1 MNGEKGGGSLMYPFK
16 QSTLENQ
23 KGQFAEIR
31 ELLNNHE
38 FQEGGNWEYDHGYFD
53 RKLQDN
59 PGYLFIRIPVIV
71 ERGAFG
77 EDEAKVRLG
86 MPFLLRH
93 KYQRGLDDHVETNVI
108 ANSTINQFSE
118 PVDPDASIKQ
128 EDIEEGTV
136 IIKQIEEEFQNYFD

>member
-1 MNGEKGGGSLMYPFK
+1 MYPFK
-16 QSTLENQ
+16 QSTLEDR

-31 ELLNNHE
+31 QLLNKYE
-38 FQEGGNWEYDHGYFD
+38 FQEGGNWDYDHGYFD

-59 PGYLFIRIPVIV
+59 PGYLFIRIPVFV

-77 EDEAKVRLG
+77 EDGAKVRVG

-108 ANSTINQFSE
+108 ANSAINQFSE

-128 EDIEEGTV
+128 EDIKQGLE
-136 IIKQIEEEFQNYFD
+136 IIQRVEQEFQTFFD